1 MLGNIIIVLAAA
13 FFIRRVI
20 ARKRRSATTGAAA
33 STGAA
38 ALRSPLMGNGG
49 VGVPAGMPPFART
62 ADNVELAAGN
72 LHISRLGGS
81 GGVGRLP
88 RGIF

>member
-20 ARKRRSATTGAAA
+20 VRKRRPAITGAAA

-49 VGVPAGMPPFART
+49 VGVPMGMLPFAHA
-62 ADNVELAAGN
+62 ADNVELTAGN
-72 LHISRLGGS
+72 LHISRLGG
-81 GGVGRLP
+81 GGVGHPP